1 MKKIERP
8 EATVHFTL
16 ANGVKLRIDA
26 HARLIRNSD
35 RIDAKIIGIDWETI
49 TTNLCLDAE
58 PNGSIPCY
66 IELLSAC
73 LDDHDALTYL
83 DEEAAL
89 VAVALGSIDYAETIK
104 NAIFH
109 ARGKVMALNLN
120 GGK

>member
-1 MKKIERP
+1 MKQIEQP

-16 ANGVKLRIDA
+16 ANGVKLRVDA

-35 RIDAKIIGIDWETI
+35 RVDAKIIGIDWETI
-49 TTNLCLDAE
+49 TTNLCLDIQS
-58 PNGSIPCY
+58 NGSIPGY

-73 LDDHDALTYL
+73 LDDHDSLSYL
-83 DEEAAL
+83 DEESAL

-109 ARGKVMALNLN
+109 ARGKVLALNPN
-120 GGK
+120 GGQ